1 MIKIIVIIA
10 AVLLLVC
17 LFPVSISGRADGV
30 ELSVVDATDI
40 ADLIVKSDTVHFI
53 VHVQTNGEIRYSQ
66 ELREG
71 TYIVITDESNTTS
84 YTFQFNNTES
94 ESPYNNFYR
103 LHYYL
108 DTGLFLE
115 GRWYYFFHVEL
126 VNGTSANSATS
137 QFSVR
142 DSDDDPVII
151 DSTGTTFSTQDNI
164 VISARI
170 TDPDGDAITKVEV
183 VINET
188 TYLMEMN
195 GDLYT
200 KNIGMMPS
208 NVDSFTYQVYTGRK
222 KDGDTAHSYREI
234 YNIEIKDT
242 VTPSGDN
249 LPVATDRTQLPD
261 KVLPESI
268 LMFKASYLDEDGDAP
283 EKVEM
288 NIFNRSTGAL
298 LYEAKLLTEG
308 GSYTEGVEF
317 YRSIRLSEINIT
329 LGEWGYKLKY
339 RYNGSDFIINQTYFT
354 VVFQGSDTPP
364 DIKDFTNIAYPRSK
378 KDTVEFIAK
387 WKDAEGDTPDEIS
400 VRIFEEG
407 ELISKK
413 RMILSGTGD
422 WNTYTVSINLSNLD
436 INGQSIEYDF
446 AYGYLGND
454 RIHPGDTIVFREK
467 TSVPDENI
475 WIIVLVI
482 LITIIILLSLFV
494 FTFGKRDPY

>member
-1 MIKIIVIIA
+1 MTNRIIIIA

-17 LFPVSISGRADGV
+17 LFPVSVPGRGNGV
-30 ELSVVDATDI
+30 ELSVVDATDM
-40 ADLIVKSDTVHFI
+40 AELIIKGDTVHFI
-53 VHVQTNGEIRYSQ
+53 VHIQTNGDIRYSQ
-66 ELREG
+66 ELGEA

-115 GRWYYFFHVEL
+115 GQWNYYFHVEL
-126 VNGTSANSATS
+126 VNGTSANSATG
-137 QFSVR
+137 QFSFR

-151 DSTGTTFSTQDNI
+151 DSTGTSFTTQDNI

-170 TDPDGDAITKVEV
+170 TDPDGDTIVKVEV

-208 NVDSFTYQVYTGRK
+208 AVDSFKYQVYTGRK
-222 KDGDTAHSYREI
+222 NDGDTAHSYGET
-234 YNIEIKDT
+234 YHIEIKDST
-242 VTPSGDN
+242 TPSGDN

-268 LMFKASYLDEDGDAP
+268 LMFKTSYMDKDGDAP

-298 LYEAKLLTEG
+298 LYEVKLLTEG
-308 GSYTEGVEF
+308 GSYTDGVEF
-317 YRSIRLSEINIT
+317 YRSIRLSDINIT
-329 LGEWGYKLKY
+329 LGDWGYKLKY

-354 VVFQGSDTPP
+354 VVSQGEDTPP
-364 DIKDFTNIAYPRSK
+364 DIRDHTDSANPVPK
-378 KDTVEFIAK
+378 KATVEFIVK
-387 WKDAEGDTPDEIS
+387 WKDADGDVPTEIS
-400 VRIFEEG
+400 VRIFEQEK
-407 ELISKK
+407 LITKE
-413 RMILSGTGD
+413 RMVLSDTGD
-422 WNTYTVSINLSNLD
+422 WNTYTVSINLTNLD
-436 INGQSIEYDF
+436 IKGSTIDYDF
-446 AYGYLGND
+446 TYAYHGEDRTHVGGTITFKGNGNGEEED
-454 RIHPGDTIVFREK
+454 
-467 TSVPDENI
+467 I
-475 WIIVLVI
+475 WVIVLVI